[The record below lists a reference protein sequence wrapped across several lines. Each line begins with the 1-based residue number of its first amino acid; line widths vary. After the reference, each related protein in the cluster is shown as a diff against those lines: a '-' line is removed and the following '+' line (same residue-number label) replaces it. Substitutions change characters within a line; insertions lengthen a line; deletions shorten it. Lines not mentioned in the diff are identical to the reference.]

1 MPRLLPSKTC
11 PKCGGPLYREPCI
24 LGAVCICERCD
35 RGDPIDTA
43 TLGSMA
49 SSSSRPGQAI
59 GSPPAWMNLH
69 KRQSAHG
76 NLGIGEGLAIEAMAQ
91 SRL

>member
-1 MPRLLPSKTC
+1 
-11 PKCGGPLYREPCI
+11 
-24 LGAVCICERCD
+24 
-35 RGDPIDTA
+35 
-43 TLGSMA
+43 
-49 SSSSRPGQAI
+49 
-59 GSPPAWMNLH
+59 MNLH